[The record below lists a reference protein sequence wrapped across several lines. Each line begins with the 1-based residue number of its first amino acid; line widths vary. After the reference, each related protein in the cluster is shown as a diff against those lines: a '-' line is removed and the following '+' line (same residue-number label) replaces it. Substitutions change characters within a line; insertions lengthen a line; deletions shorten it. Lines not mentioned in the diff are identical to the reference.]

1 MQLYFN
7 LVEKMGKLAAQMVKG
22 RPELIRVVMVGKTFE
37 EDLCERKF
45 DVPFSYQ
52 PFTIAG
58 VKGFLAENLKE
69 TVTFI
74 NAPYFAKDR
83 NIVVEEAKTDQF
95 DKFND
100 LVLLVIRTDTEERSF
115 AGTVFPDKLG
125 RIVLLDRFHLD
136 MIPEGTFLHFKI
148 FDRPGIIGKV
158 GTILG
163 NHKINIAGFG
173 VSRQKS
179 GEEVAFVSVD
189 DPISKDVLN
198 EILRIDGMIE
208 ASVLQL

>member
-1 MQLYFN
+1 MCRS
-7 LVEKMGKLAAQMVKG
+7 AA
-22 RPELIRVVMVGKTFE
+22 T
-37 EDLCERKF
+37 
-45 DVPFSYQ
+45 
-52 PFTIAG
+52 FTIAG
-58 VKGFLAENLKE
+58 VKGFLAANLKE

-83 NIVVEEAKTDQF
+83 NITVEEAKTDQF

-100 LVLLVIRTDTEERSF
+100 LVLLTVKTDTEERNF
-115 AGTVFPDKLG
+115 AGTRSFQTVYG

-136 MIPEGTFLHFKI
+136 IIPEGTFLHFRI

-163 NHKINIAGFG
+163 SNNINISGFG

-179 GEEVAFVSVD
+179 GEEAAFVSVD
-189 DPISKDVLN
+189 NPINKEVLD

-208 ASVLQL
+208 ANVLEL